1 VFRDCENRGRNFSSR
16 VQFVAE
22 PSICGNLGGGRQE
35 NDVRVSYQGAPAGR
49 QYDEADWRPIVDVR
63 TMLASAAAGDQAAWD
78 VLVDRYSSLLWS
90 IARSFR
96 LGSAD
101 AADAVQ
107 LTWLKLVENLDR
119 IQDPD
124 RLAGWLAT
132 TVRRECL
139 QLIRRNARTR
149 PLPDAELP
157 EVADTAPPVDDRLLR
172 RERDAELWHTFAQLS
187 ERCQRLL
194 RVLTAVPAPAYTEVA
209 AALDM
214 PIGSIGPT
222 RQRCLSRLR
231 ELVDAAPVSGA
242 GEGEPS

>member
-1 VFRDCENRGRNFSSR
+1 
-16 VQFVAE
+16 
-22 PSICGNLGGGRQE
+22 
-35 NDVRVSYQGAPAGR
+35 
-49 QYDEADWRPIVDVR
+49 VDVR
-63 TMLASAAAGDQAAWD
+63 SVLASAAAGDQAAWD
-78 VLVDRYSSLLWS
+78 ILVDRYSSLLWS
-90 IARSFR
+90 VARGFR

-101 AADAVQ
+101 AGDAVQ

-139 QLIRRNARTR
+139 QLIRRNSRTR
-149 PLPDAELP
+149 PMPDTGLP

-172 RERDAELWHTFAQLS
+172 RERDTELWRTFAQLS
-187 ERCQRLL
+187 ESCQRLL
-194 RVLTAVPAPAYTEVA
+194 RVLTAVPAPAYLEVA
-209 AALDM
+209 AALEM

-231 ELVDAAPVSGA
+231 QLVDATAALGA
-242 GEGEPS
+242 GEGERP